1 MNIKEELFKSVALE
15 ILSDEIS
22 NIKIDVGNI
31 EDTQAIKILGEIQD
45 ILHNKYN
52 EDDFIIVEEIV
63 RVFEKYHISAGPC
76 HDF

>member
-1 MNIKEELFKSVALE
+1 MSIKEELFKSVALE
-15 ILSDEIS
+15 ILEDEMR
-22 NIKIDVGNI
+22 NVKIDIGNV

-45 ILHNKYN
+45 ILHTKYN

-63 RVFEKYHISAGPC
+63 RTFEKYHINAGPC